1 MDMIAVGTVRTAWG
15 LKGWLK
21 LQSFSGE
28 WTHFSSL
35 ETVIL
40 KPRKRGGEQEYP
52 VEGFRM
58 QQGGGLIKLAGIDT
72 PEAGKTLAGSEILV
86 PREFAAPLHENEWYL
101 SDLIGLSLVDEAGNT
116 LGKVVGIIES
126 ADDLLE
132 IKKTDGKNILI
143 PFRSSF
149 VGEPDPGSGTLVLTA
164 LWLLDES

>member
-1 MDMIAVGTVRTAWG
+1 
-15 LKGWLK
+15 
-21 LQSFSGE
+21 
-28 WTHFSSL
+28 
-35 ETVIL
+35 
-40 KPRKRGGEQEYP
+40 
-52 VEGFRM
+52 M

-72 PEAGKTLAGSEILV
+72 PEAGKTLAGSEILA